1 MPGFTRSARTKH
13 PYMDK
18 EAGLIAKIAAGEKE
32 FFGELVLKHQDFIFN
47 VVRQYVRIDEEARDI
62 TQEVFVKAY
71 EHIEAFRGD
80 SKLSS
85 WLYRIAYNLSINW
98 SERRKGRETQL
109 DESFAETLTEGGSTA
124 DEIFDRELVLSR
136 IKEVIDEMPAKYK
149 IIIKLYYFDDK
160 TYQEIADTLSIPINT
175 VKIQLLRAREIIRK
189 KTDF

>member
-1 MPGFTRSARTKH
+1 
-13 PYMDK
+13 MDK